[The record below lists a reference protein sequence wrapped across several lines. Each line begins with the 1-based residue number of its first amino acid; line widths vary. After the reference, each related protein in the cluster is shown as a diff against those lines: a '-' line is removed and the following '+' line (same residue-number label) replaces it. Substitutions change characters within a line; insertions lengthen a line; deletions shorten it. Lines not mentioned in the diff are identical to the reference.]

1 MTATADVQ
9 ARLNTASLMLLM
21 AGIAAVGLQALMLS
35 PLLTDIAHT
44 LNAGPRELGF
54 ASGAYGAGVA
64 LMAFLVAPRLGHWPK
79 RTAIRCAFAV
89 MTAGLSLSAGALPP
103 GAVSRRRA
111 FGAHRHL
118 RLHDRL
124 LSDLHIHRRPCASA
138 SRNRRLAWRSSCRLV
153 RDRIRCGGRLRCMD
167 RP

>member
-89 MTAGLSLSAGALPP
+89 MTAGLSLSAVAWDWRVLVAGQFITGLAAGVIIPGTYALTADITAPEMRSQAI
-103 GAVSRRRA
+103 GRVIL
-111 FGAHRHL
+111 L
-118 RLHDRL
+118 R
-124 LSDLHIHRRPCASA
+124 
-138 SRNRRLAWRSSCRLV
+138 
-153 RDRIRCGGRLRCMD
+153 
-167 RP
+167 